1 MKKYISILV
10 FSLLLAAC
18 TGEEADGTAEGTA
31 DIAYDTESYGV
42 EESELQVSDGEE
54 GQDAETENSVEDV
67 EVDSAESNRKVIY
80 TADINVET
88 DDFTAF
94 SNQVQKEAARIGG
107 YVLESTLYNEQAE
120 DLKSGQMTIR
130 IPQEDFHPFL
140 DFIEEG
146 STKVLDHY
154 VSGEDVTEE
163 FVDLESRLKS
173 KEQVE
178 ERLLDFLAG
187 AEETEDLLKISND
200 LAQVQE
206 EIEMIVGRMNYLQD
220 KTDFSTITISIRER
234 NVTLTNVNDDL
245 NTWQETKQQFM
256 KSINSIITTLSK
268 LSILIIGNLPVLAII
283 GVLALSGFFIWRKQK
298 KNK

>member
-1 MKKYISILV
+1 MKKYISIFV
-10 FSLLLAAC
+10 FSLLLVAC
-18 TGEEADGTAEGTA
+18 TGEEVDDTAEGTA
-31 DIAYDTESYGV
+31 DIAHDTESYGV
-42 EESELQVSDGEE
+42 EDSELQFSNEEE
-54 GQDAETENSVEDV
+54 GQDAETEKSVEDV

-80 TADINVET
+80 TADIDVET
-88 DDFTAF
+88 DDLKTF

-107 YVLESTLYNEQAE
+107 YVLESTLYNEKTE
-120 DLKSGQMTIR
+120 NLKIGQMTIR

-173 KEQVE
+173 KEKVE

-200 LAQVQE
+200 LARVQE

-234 NVTLTNVNDDL
+234 NVTLSNVNNDL

-256 KSINSIITTLSK
+256 KSINSIITILSK

-283 GVLALSGFFIWRKQK
+283 GVLALSGFFIWKKQK
-298 KNK
+298 KIK

>member
-10 FSLLLAAC
+10 FSLLLVAC
-18 TGEEADGTAEGTA
+18 TGEEVDDTAEGTA
-31 DIAYDTESYGV
+31 DIAHDTESYGV
-42 EESELQVSDGEE
+42 EDSELQFSNEEE
-54 GQDAETENSVEDV
+54 GQDAETEKSVEDV

-80 TADINVET
+80 TADIDVET
-88 DDFTAF
+88 DDLKTF

-107 YVLESTLYNEQAE
+107 YVLESTLYNEKTE
-120 DLKSGQMTIR
+120 NSKSGQMTIR

-173 KEQVE
+173 KEKVE

-200 LAQVQE
+200 LARVQE

-234 NVTLTNVNDDL
+234 NVTLSNVNNDL

-256 KSINSIITTLSK
+256 KSINSIITILSK

-283 GVLALSGFFIWRKQK
+283 GVLALSGFFIWKKQK
-298 KNK
+298 KIK